1 MKKIVGLGAVL
12 LAGFLAIPGNL
23 GFAGQALAQGGAQT
37 GEDEQLQDLRQ
48 KRQETLP
55 EQEREAQEE
64 QNVGQRNQDAIQR
77 QQDAIQRQKAADP
90 QQQDLD
96 EEEK

>member
-48 KRQETLP
+48 KRQETLQ

-77 QQDAIQRQKAADP
+77 QKAADP